1 MRSEGSETFIFSPAR
16 HLLTPDPHLTA
27 LDLTDQ
33 INDDG
38 DLQSRGAL
46 QVPGAVTQTVP
57 VVRGVGPLPVRVA
70 VSGGIDCTQQY

>member
-1 MRSEGSETFIFSPAR
+1 MRHSYSHPGVISS
-16 HLLTPDPHLTA
+16 LLTQSVTT

-38 DLQSRGAL
+38 DLQSRGPL

-70 VSGGIDCTQQY
+70 VSGGIDCT